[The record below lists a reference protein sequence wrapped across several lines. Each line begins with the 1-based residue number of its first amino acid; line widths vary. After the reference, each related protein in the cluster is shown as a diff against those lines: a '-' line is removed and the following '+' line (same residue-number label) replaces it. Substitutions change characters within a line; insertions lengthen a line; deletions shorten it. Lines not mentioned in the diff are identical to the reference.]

1 MDGEDAMRTGI
12 EKLHTEHIRLE
23 RLVRLLNG
31 QSCLRTD
38 ATAPNIALLVDALCY
53 LTRFPDVTHH
63 VVEDRIVEKLL
74 AKKALSIEFG
84 HEIEAQHAALIRD
97 GRDLLRDLQ
106 AATRQENMSQE
117 LVDVRVR
124 LYAERL
130 RHNMVVEEL
139 TLFPAAEKYLSDEDW
154 SAIEDHGELG
164 QADPLLDGEV
174 DGRFAELYRVITA
187 EAKVA
192 SVDELFLSRVSYTD
206 LPSIEPLRTARLSQD
221 LVMPKKVLGA
231 EQIRQEV
238 HKRILRDQPEFGDQ
252 MGVSLPLP
260 KAHLV
265 DDMARNWDMEEQGH
279 AGYGSY
285 VRRVVDEA
293 RKEFFLSDAADH
305 DEVLG
310 DSLAHD

>member
-1 MDGEDAMRTGI
+1 MRTVI

-63 VVEDRIVEKLL
+63 VIEDRIVEKLL
-74 AKKALSIEFG
+74 AKQALSIEFG

-97 GRDLLRDLQ
+97 GRDLLRDLES
-106 AATRQENMSQE
+106 AARGGNMSQE

-139 TLFPAAEKYLSDEDW
+139 TLFPAAEKYLSDADW
-154 SAIEDHGELG
+154 SAIEDHGEVG
-164 QADPLLDGEV
+164 RADPLFDAEV
-174 DGRFAELYRVITA
+174 DERFGELYRVITA
-187 EAKVA
+187 EAKAA
-192 SVDELFLSRVSYTD
+192 SVDEFFLSRASYTD
-206 LPSIEPLRTARLSQD
+206 LPTIAPLRTARLSQD
-221 LVMPKKVLGA
+221 PVMPKKVLGA
-231 EQIRQEV
+231 QQIRQEV
-238 HKRILRDQPEFGDQ
+238 HERILRDQPAFGDQ
-252 MGVSLPLP
+252 ARVSLPLP

>member
-1 MDGEDAMRTGI
+1 MYTVI

-23 RLVRLLNG
+23 CLVRLLNG

-63 VVEDRIVEKLL
+63 VIEDRIVEKLL
-74 AKKALSIEFG
+74 ARKALSIEFG
-84 HEIEAQHAALIRD
+84 HEIEVQHAALIRD
-97 GRDLLRDLQ
+97 GRDLLRDLES
-106 AATRQENMSQE
+106 ATRGGNMSQE

-130 RHNMVVEEL
+130 RHNMAVEEL
-139 TLFPAAEKYLSDEDW
+139 TLFPAAEKYLSGADW
-154 SAIEDHGELG
+154 SAIERHGELG
-164 QADPLLDGEV
+164 RPDPLFDAEV
-174 DGRFAELYRVITA
+174 DERFAELYRVITA
-187 EAKVA
+187 EAKAA
-192 SVDELFLSRVSYTD
+192 SVEGISLSDVPYTV
-206 LPSIEPLRTARLSQD
+206 LPIIAPLHAARLSED
-221 LVMPKKVLGA
+221 PVMPKKVLGA

-238 HKRILRDQPEFGDQ
+238 HKRILRDYPAFGNQ
-252 MGVSLPLP
+252 VGVSLPLP
-260 KAHLV
+260 KAHLA
-265 DDMARNWDMEEQGH
+265 DDMARNWDMEKQGH

-285 VRRVVDEA
+285 IRRVVDEA

-305 DEVLG
+305 NEVLG